1 MNVYLNI
8 LRLRLM
14 QGEVAVA
21 RLYLPETNTSR
32 HVVLALANSLKVMDR
47 HGNVSAIS
55 QKDEK
60 WSRVC
65 SRRYVMS

>member
-1 MNVYLNI
+1 M
-8 LRLRLM
+8 
-14 QGEVAVA
+14 AVA

-65 SRRYVMS
+65 SRRYAVS